1 MSRDHAEKP
10 VRHLRLWCYFAGRT
24 STTLGTTMANVA
36 LAFAVLDLSHN
47 PLDVGYV
54 LAARSIPQAA
64 LLLLGGV
71 AGDRFRRDVIL
82 VGFSVVA
89 GLTQLLAAYLLL
101 TFHATITT
109 LVVIEAINGAAVAF
123 TFPALQAVVPQL
135 VEPDAYQ
142 AANAV
147 AGTLRN
153 AAMVLGPV
161 TASALIA
168 VAAPGWVIGVNG
180 LTFLLGALFFVG
192 LRLPRTRTGA
202 EPFLRQIV
210 GGWSAFRSR
219 TWIWV
224 LVCIAGVEN
233 AIFAA
238 GWITLGPVIANQTFG
253 RAQWALVAGAQSL
266 GLLVSTLVLVRVR
279 LRRPL
284 VSGMIGVSLMS
295 PSLLILGLN
304 PTVIPL
310 VIGALLSGIGL
321 ELFSIGWVTALQR
334 EVPPESLSRVFSYDA
349 LGSFVAI
356 PIGQIL
362 AVPLSHWVG
371 LSTMLIWSGAIYL
384 VLALLPL
391 CLKSVR
397 SLDATTPTP
406 LHLASENVNV

>member
-1 MSRDHAEKP
+1 MSRYHA
-10 VRHLRLWCYFAGRT
+10 VRTARQARLRYYFAGRT
-24 STTLGTTMANVA
+24 LTAFGTTMANVA

-47 PLDVGYV
+47 PADVGYV

-71 AGDRFRRDVIL
+71 VGDRFRRDVIL
-82 VGFSVVA
+82 VGFSAIA
-89 GLTQLLAAYLLL
+89 GLTQVLAAYLLL

-109 LVVIEAINGAAVAF
+109 LIIIEAINGAAVAF

-135 VEPDAYQ
+135 VEPDSYQ
-142 AANAV
+142 SANAV

-153 AAMVLGPV
+153 TAMVLGPI

-168 VAAPGWVIGVNG
+168 VAAPGWLIGVNG
-180 LTFLLGALFFVG
+180 LTFLVGALFFIG
-192 LRLPRTRTGA
+192 LRLPRIDAAA

-210 GGWSAFRSR
+210 GGWSAFRTH

-224 LVCIAGVEN
+224 LVCVAGVEN

-253 RAQWALVAGAQSL
+253 RSGWAIVAGAQSL
-266 GLLVSTLVLVRVR
+266 GLLVSTLILVRIR

-284 VSGMIGVSLMS
+284 VSGMIGISLMA
-295 PSLLILGLN
+295 PSLLMLGLK

-310 VIGALLSGIGL
+310 VICALLSGIGL

-334 EVPPESLSRVFSYDA
+334 EVPPEALSRVFSYDA

-356 PIGQIL
+356 PLGQIV
-362 AVPLSHWVG
+362 AVPLSSWIG
-371 LSTMLIWSGAIYL
+371 LSTMLIWSGIIYL

-397 SLDATTPTP
+397 SLDATTPAS
-406 LHLASENVNV
+406 LRIASEGANA